1 MNAFE
6 LNGRTALV
14 TGGGTGLGK
23 GIARCLSAAG
33 ARVVIAGRRQ
43 EVLNAAATE
52 IGSDVATVTLD
63 VGDRDAVSRVV
74 TAVEAEHGPVSILV
88 NNAGNYIRQPAEEL
102 PDAELASLLDVHVRG
117 AFALTREL
125 GRGMLERGDGSVV
138 WVGSLNAFIG
148 MPNVVA
154 YSTAK
159 AALNGMVRALAVE
172 WADRGV
178 RVNLVVPGW
187 IDAGMAKRAFSE
199 DGARRDRA
207 LARTP
212 MRRLGAP
219 EDVGW
224 AVVYL
229 CSAAATFVTGSA
241 LHVDG
246 GALVGF

>member
-159 AALNGMVRALAVE
+159 AALAGMVRALAVE

>member
-63 VGDRDAVSRVV
+63 VGDRDAVSRVA

-159 AALNGMVRALAVE
+159 AALAGMVRALAVE